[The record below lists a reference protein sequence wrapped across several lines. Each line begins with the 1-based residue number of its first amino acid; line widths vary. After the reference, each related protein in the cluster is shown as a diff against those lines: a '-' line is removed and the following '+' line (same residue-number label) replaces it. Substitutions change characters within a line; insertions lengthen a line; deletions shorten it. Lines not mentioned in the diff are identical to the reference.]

1 MEVAIY
7 LRKSRAEEL
16 TDTVEETLRRHHEIL
31 TEYAVKND
39 LNVVRTY
46 EEVVSGESLYARP
59 KMMELLSDVEQGKYE
74 AVLCMDIDRLGRGTM
89 SDQGIILETFK
100 AADTKIITPRKVYDL
115 NNELDEEY
123 TEFETFMARRELKL
137 IKRRMQRGVRKSI
150 EEGGYLANAPYGYR
164 NVMVNKRPTLEINE
178 EEAKFVRLMF
188 DLYVNNGMGC
198 QVIADTVNAMGAK
211 PHRSDRFG
219 RTSVMHILRNY
230 TFIGKIV
237 WDQKTHIRKNT
248 RGNDKHITIY
258 NPREK
263 WTVVDGIHPAIIDED
278 TFYRAQEIL
287 KGRYHPPSFNGT
299 VKNPLSG
306 LVYCAHCGDAMQRQV
321 IRKGGEYLFCP
332 KKGCMVSSSL
342 PLVEKAVLDFL
353 RAYVVAIDAAG
364 QKEADDPQE
373 TMHYKEALE
382 GIEADRATVNRQ
394 LAKLHDLLEQEVYT
408 IDDFMA
414 RREALRQKLE
424 KLANSQEIIEK
435 KIRASRKPNLKKLR
449 DMICS
454 LLAAYGTAEPQQR
467 NLLLKGVITKI
478 IYRKEKGAPPDG
490 FTLDFELKML

>member
-1 MEVAIY
+1 MDVAIY

-188 DLYVNNGMGC
+188 DLYVNKGMGC

-219 RTSVMHILRNY
+219 RTSVMPYSEI
-230 TFIGKIV
+230 
-237 WDQKTHIRKNT
+237 TH
-248 RGNDKHITIY
+248 
-258 NPREK
+258 
-263 WTVVDGIHPAIIDED
+263 
-278 TFYRAQEIL
+278 L
-287 KGRYHPPSFNGT
+287 
-299 VKNPLSG
+299 
-306 LVYCAHCGDAMQRQV
+306 
-321 IRKGGEYLFCP
+321 
-332 KKGCMVSSSL
+332 
-342 PLVEKAVLDFL
+342 
-353 RAYVVAIDAAG
+353 
-364 QKEADDPQE
+364 
-373 TMHYKEALE
+373 
-382 GIEADRATVNRQ
+382 
-394 LAKLHDLLEQEVYT
+394 
-408 IDDFMA
+408 
-414 RREALRQKLE
+414 
-424 KLANSQEIIEK
+424 
-435 KIRASRKPNLKKLR
+435 
-449 DMICS
+449 
-454 LLAAYGTAEPQQR
+454 
-467 NLLLKGVITKI
+467 
-478 IYRKEKGAPPDG
+478 
-490 FTLDFELKML
+490 